1 MWQRERNSWSCFTL
15 CWCACSTQHF
25 SFNQELIWELLLKL
39 GIKKGENVLWNVFL
53 TGLLISEGFVSSYG
67 LPLVLVFWKRANDTI
82 VVLLVK
88 M

>member
-1 MWQRERNSWSCFTL
+1 M
-15 CWCACSTQHF
+15 
-25 SFNQELIWELLLKL
+25 
-39 GIKKGENVLWNVFL
+39 LWNVFL